1 MVELDAAAAKY
12 PVPGTWT
19 PDSRLAVLATKV
31 AAAWG
36 KCAAGSGLPRQR
48 SEFEGIYA
56 VHRLSQLDDRQ
67 RRRLG
72 SALFSFGLFLLAFGV
87 LFAHYSGFSEGEK
100 VDYFGWFPR
109 GCMIGSGRC
118 VPWSTGGQLIAI
130 GGSQL
135 AIAGALLLWVAN
147 QRMTWARAGFAALVV
162 WLEFVIIFGIIPSE
176 WLNLSQGPLE
186 MSRQRIAFTVPSW
199 LVLGNDVSISWSAV
213 KDAVS
218 GAYNM
223 VVLGGAIILAYKIQG
238 WGKTTPK
245 IPADQTSIFGRPL
258 TRGER

>member
-12 PVPGTWT
+12 QIPGTWT
-19 PDSRLAVLATKV
+19 SDSRLAGLATKV

-36 KCAAGSGLPRQR
+36 KCAAGSALPRQR
-48 SEFEGIYA
+48 SEFEGVFT

-72 SALFSFGLFLLAFGV
+72 SALFSVGLFLLAFGV

-100 VDYFGWFPR
+100 VDFFGWFPR

-118 VPWSTGGQLIAI
+118 VPWSTGGQLIAM

-147 QRMTWARAGFAALVV
+147 QRMAWARAGFAAMLV

-213 KDAVS
+213 PATSLAVPPS
-218 GAYNM
+218 RGPP
-223 VVLGGAIILAYKIQG
+223 GSRRRR
-238 WGKTTPK
+238 T
-245 IPADQTSIFGRPL
+245 IPSWLLMTSRW
-258 TRGER
+258 